1 MNTGEVHYK
10 VSWRASG
17 HHPGHHPS
25 RQQGGG
31 LHFQHHVPLA
41 DAPDPRRFDV
51 RASLRD
57 PFERIQVRVYR
68 QTSAIP
74 VWVVADLSA
83 SMAYTGACAKSAV
96 IADLVAGLGYSAWRT
111 GDRFGFVGC
120 DERVLDDLL
129 LPATMNR
136 AAAAELAARLRDF
149 VPGGSS
155 AAGLAAAAEV
165 LGARR
170 SLVFLVSD
178 FHLPLELLDRVLL
191 TLAFH
196 DVVPV
201 VLWDRREYAELPRF
215 GLARVHDAESG
226 ASRLLF
232 MRPSLRHRIAAAYAA
247 RRERLAAVFRRHGRL
262 PLYLERGF
270 EADEVTHYFFA

>member
-1 MNTGEVHYK
+1 MSPGEVHYK
-10 VSWRASG
+10 VGWRAAG

-83 SMAYTGACAKSAV
+83 SMAYAGTCAKTAV
-96 IADLVAGLGYSAWRT
+96 LADLVAGLGYSAYRT

-120 DERVLDDLL
+120 AERPLDDWLM
-129 LPATMNR
+129 PSTMNR
-136 AAAAELAARLRDF
+136 AGALDLAARLRGL
-149 VPGGSS
+149 VPHGRGADGLAT
-155 AAGLAAAAEV
+155 AAGL

-170 SLVFLVSD
+170 ALVFLVSD
-178 FHLPLELLDRVLL
+178 FHLPLELVERTLL
-191 TLAFH
+191 GLALH

-201 VLWDRREYAELPRF
+201 VLWERSEYAELPRF
-215 GLARVHDAESG
+215 GLARVRDAESG
-226 ASRLLF
+226 RSRLLF
-232 MRPSLRHRIAAAYAA
+232 MRPALHRRIAAAYAA
-247 RRERLAAVFRRHGRL
+247 RRERLATLFARHGRL

-270 EADEVTHYFFA
+270 DADEVTHYFFG

>member
-74 VWVVADLSA
+74 LWVVADLSA
-83 SMAYTGACAKSAV
+83 SMAYRGVCAKTTVLAE
-96 IADLVAGLGYSAWRT
+96 LVAGLGFSAWRT

-120 DERVLDDLL
+120 DERLREDLL

-136 AAAAELAARLRDF
+136 AAAVELAGRLRDF
-149 VPGGSS
+149 APRGSS
-155 AAGLAAAAEV
+155 AAALATAADV
-165 LGARR
+165 IGTRR
-170 SLVFLVSD
+170 ALVFLVSD
-178 FHLPLELLDRVLL
+178 FHLPLDLLEHTLRA
-191 TLAFH
+191 LAFH

-201 VLWDRREYAELPRF
+201 VLWDRSEYAELPRF
-215 GLARVHDAESG
+215 GLARVNDAESG

-232 MRPSLRHRIAAAYAA
+232 MRPSLRRRIAAGYAA
-247 RRERLAAVFRRHGRL
+247 RRERLVALFRRHGRL
-262 PLYLERGF
+262 PLYLENGF
-270 EADEVTHYFFA
+270 DADEVTHYFFG